1 MILPEKSGSVPQR
14 ICKRGTSPITI
25 IATPIKRKDSTKV
38 NKKVISAT
46 VTPLLENG
54 SLDKKGLKNI
64 LERNIRHGI
73 DGVFLFGSMGEWG
86 SFSNAFKEEA
96 LELACGIVGHRM
108 DLLAGI
114 NATSL
119 PLSLEIMNSYRKY
132 DFDAYVYMP
141 PAKTSKLDP
150 VKSVLAILDAA
161 DRPVYLYHCPPNN
174 GIDFTLDQFERMMR
188 HPNLKGIKN
197 SSSNMW
203 LRRELLLLRAE
214 KGLKTLF
221 FEGQEWAAD
230 EALIAGCDGMICG
243 MGALCSKMMRK
254 LADRVD
260 RGDFAGAVEAQND
273 MIRVFHGVYGRSI
286 QNCWNGQKYALV
298 KLGLIAS
305 PFTFAQEM
313 DSLTDEAK
321 SRIEAC
327 LKEFKTE
334 LD

>member
-1 MILPEKSGSVPQR
+1 M
-14 ICKRGTSPITI
+14 
-25 IATPIKRKDSTKV
+25 KRKV
-38 NKKVISAT
+38 VSAT
-46 VTPLLENG
+46 ITPLLENG
-54 SLDKKGLKNI
+54 SLDKTGLKNI

-86 SFSNAFKEEA
+86 SFSNAFKEET
-96 LELACGIVGHRM
+96 LELACGITNHRM
-108 DLLAGI
+108 ELLAGI

-119 PLSLEIMNSYRKY
+119 PLSLEIMKSYRKY
-132 DFDAYVYMP
+132 DFDAYVFMP
-141 PAKTSKLDP
+141 PGKTSALDP
-150 VKSVLAILDAA
+150 LKSVLTVLDAA

-174 GIDFTLDQFERMMR
+174 GINFTLDQFEAMMK

-214 KGLKTLF
+214 KGLKTLL

-254 LADRVD
+254 LADCVD
-260 RGDFAGAVEAQND
+260 KNDIAGAIAAQNN
-273 MIRVFHGVYGRSI
+273 MIRVFHGVYGRTI

-298 KLGLIAS
+298 RLGLIAS
-305 PFTFAQEM
+305 PFTYAQEM
-313 DSLTDEAK
+313 ASLTDEAK
-321 SRIEAC
+321 NRIEAC
-327 LKEFKTE
+327 LTEFKDE

>member
-1 MILPEKSGSVPQR
+1 MK
-14 ICKRGTSPITI
+14 
-25 IATPIKRKDSTKV
+25 
-38 NKKVISAT
+38 KKVFSAT
-46 VTPLLENG
+46 VTPLHENG
-54 SLDKKGLKNI
+54 TLDKDGLKNI

-86 SFSNAFKEEA
+86 SFSSAFKEET
-96 LELACGIVGHRM
+96 LELACKCIDHRM
-108 DLLAGI
+108 ELLAGI
-114 NATSL
+114 KATSL
-119 PLSLEIMNSYRKY
+119 PLSLEIMKSCRKY
-132 DFDAYVYMP
+132 DFDAYVFMP
-141 PAKTSKLDP
+141 PGKTSALDP
-150 VKSVLAILDAA
+150 VKSVLTVLDAA

-174 GIDFTLDQFERMMR
+174 GIHFTLGQFETMMR

-230 EALIAGCDGMICG
+230 EALIAGYDGMICG

-254 LADRVD
+254 LADCVD
-260 RGDFAGAVEAQND
+260 AGDISGAVEAQNN
-273 MIRVFHGVYGRSI
+273 MIRVFHGVYGI
-286 QNCWNGQKYALV
+286 DIGNCWNGQKYALM

-305 PFTFAQEM
+305 PFTFAQQM
-313 DSLTDEAK
+313 DSLTDAAK
-321 SRIEAC
+321 ERIEKC
-327 LKEFKTE
+327 LEEFKDE

>member
-1 MILPEKSGSVPQR
+1 MSR
-14 ICKRGTSPITI
+14 
-25 IATPIKRKDSTKV
+25 
-38 NKKVISAT
+38 KVICAT
-46 VTPLLENG
+46 VTPLFENG
-54 SLDKKGLKNI
+54 TLDKEGLKNI

-86 SFSNAFKEEA
+86 SLSDRIKEEA
-96 LELACGIVGHRM
+96 LEFVCGFMQHRM
-108 DLLAGI
+108 ELLAGI

-119 PLSLEIMNSYRKY
+119 PLSLEIMKSYRKY
-132 DFDAYVYMP
+132 DFDAYVFMP
-141 PAKTSKLDP
+141 PGKTSKLDP
-150 VKSVLAILDAA
+150 VKSVLSILDAA
-161 DRPVYLYHCPPNN
+161 DRPVYLYHCPSNN
-174 GIDFTLDQFERMMR
+174 GINFTLDQFERMMS

-203 LRRELLLLRAE
+203 LRRELLLMRSE

-230 EALIAGCDGMICG
+230 EALIAGYDGMICG

-254 LADRVD
+254 LADCVD
-260 RGDFAGAVEAQND
+260 AGDIAGAVEAQNN
-273 MIRVFHGVYGRSI
+273 MIRVFHGVYGRNI

-305 PFTFAQEM
+305 PFTYAQEM

-321 SRIEAC
+321 ARIEKC
-327 LKEFKTE
+327 LEEFKAE